1 MYLCGAALRGPLAR
15 TIRWKR
21 LAGRS
26 GWDQPEDQP
35 YVHGE
40 ERTTGRRRREE
51 IKGGPSKDRS
61 DPGAY
66 RRGECEKS
74 RNRAGG
80 PPAGSPARYQRGLS
94 FTLSALSSLVQLCT
108 RVIIIESAGCI
119 DAVDRNTLACVPI
132 QSCDISVRYSG
143 VRGYEHVR
151 VQRNCL
157 VAEGIHSR
165 VPNQPRFLSLS
176 LTLLFSL

>member
-1 MYLCGAALRGPLAR
+1 MEATGWPIRLGP
-15 TIRWKR
+15 
-21 LAGRS
+21 AGGPAVR
-26 GWDQPEDQP
+26 
-35 YVHGE
+35 VHGE
-40 ERTTGRRRREE
+40 ERTTGRRRPEE

-94 FTLSALSSLVQLCT
+94 FTLSALSSLVQLRT

-119 DAVDRNTLACVPI
+119 DAVDRDTLALHPDTI
-132 QSCDISVRYSG
+132 VRYLGKVFGGSW
-143 VRGYEHVR
+143 
-151 VQRNCL
+151 L
-157 VAEGIHSR
+157 
-165 VPNQPRFLSLS
+165 
-176 LTLLFSL
+176 